1 MIFPVATVRER
12 RVKRRW
18 KIFGSRSA
26 SISLRNPRLKS
37 ALARGSRAKKSASSS
52 MPKLPGV
59 NHLAAV
65 RALEKIGFIHNPTGQ
80 AYHAERWLADG
91 ANTARKP
98 GTAAER
104 KQRNRE

>member
-1 MIFPVATVRER
+1 
-12 RVKRRW
+12 
-18 KIFGSRSA
+18 
-26 SISLRNPRLKS
+26 
-37 ALARGSRAKKSASSS
+37 

-98 GTAAER
+98 GKRLYDGEYCETVWPLAR
-104 KQRNRE
+104 